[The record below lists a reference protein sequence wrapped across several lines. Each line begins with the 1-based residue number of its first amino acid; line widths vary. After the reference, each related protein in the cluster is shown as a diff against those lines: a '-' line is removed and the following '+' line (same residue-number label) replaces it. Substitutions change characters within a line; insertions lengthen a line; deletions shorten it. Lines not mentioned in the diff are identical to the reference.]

1 MAGCEARVDTP
12 EFSKDLVPVSG
23 VITYQEKPLA
33 GAAVTFFPTGQN
45 AVRAAYALTDDS
57 GQYQLMTP
65 ISGISAKNSLGA
77 IPGTYRV
84 IVSHLI
90 MPDGSPVPR
99 ELTTADA
106 IEKGAAET
114 LPSKYSD
121 EQRSI
126 LKAEVLVN
134 TPRSDLNFDL

>member
-12 EFSKDLVPVSG
+12 EFSKDLVPISG
-23 VITYQEKPLA
+23 VITYQKKPLA

-65 ISGISAKNSLGA
+65 ISGVSAKNSLGA
-77 IPGTYRV
+77 VPGSYRV
-84 IVSHLI
+84 MISHLA
-90 MPDGSPVPR
+90 MPDGSPVPT

-106 IEKGAAET
+106 IEKGATES
-114 LPSKYSD
+114 LPARYSN
-121 EQRSI
+121 EQQSI
-126 LKAEVLVN
+126 LKAEVQAN
-134 TPRSDLNFDL
+134 TPRSDLNFNL